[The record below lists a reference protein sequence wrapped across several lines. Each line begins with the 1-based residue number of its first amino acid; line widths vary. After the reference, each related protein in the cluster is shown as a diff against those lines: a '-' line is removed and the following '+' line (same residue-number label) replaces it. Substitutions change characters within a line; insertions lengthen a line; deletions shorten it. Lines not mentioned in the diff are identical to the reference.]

1 MLHTVLEDIQCYPGL
16 GVSWCINAKN
26 SLHCV
31 RGFSP
36 YQLAIGQNP
45 KIPLILDQKAPPLAC
60 QLLSKIVSSN
70 LDAIHRARETYIASE
85 NPEKIRRSLL
95 HSIRTFSDIKYITG
109 DPIYYKSLD
118 SREWHEP
125 AQVFGQDVQQVLI
138 TTVLIP
144 IPVHPCRLRLINQNS
159 KSPQDV
165 LTPPYILNK
174 NDKHDPEPH
183 NKIRKNQHHLNIE
196 NSDSEDEDP
205 STRKSANHHS
215 SN

>member
-1 MLHTVLEDIQCYPGL
+1 MVHQCKKFPSL
-16 GVSWCINAKN
+16 CPWILSLSVSYWPKSKN
-26 SLHCV
+26 T
-31 RGFSP
+31 
-36 YQLAIGQNP
+36 INP
-45 KIPLILDQKAPPLAC
+45 KPKSATSCMSASEQDC
-60 QLLSKIVSSN
+60 QQQLRCHTQSKRN
-70 LDAIHRARETYIASE
+70 LIASE

-144 IPVHPCRLRLINQNS
+144 ITVHPCRLRLINQNS

-174 NDKHDPEPH
+174 NDKHHPEPH